1 MGFWSQLG
9 TFPTKQLVGGG
20 VHLFAVHSNGHV
32 SRFDYPEQPGN
43 WTEVAT
49 QGDEFVASP
58 SLGNYD
64 AELWRL
70 TPGKKSVESFTDS
83 TNQWTQIG
91 GAFDGLIGG
100 GQHIYAWRSGIL
112 SSKTYWRYEGSPN
125 QWTEVGTS
133 AEAVSVV
140 ATSGIVAN
148 LWGISPDKKHVL
160 QFSGT
165 PHKWTPVGTPATSLV
180 GGGDQLYAI
189 GGNNEAIWR
198 YEGTPYQWTKVGGPG
213 IRWIASGP
221 FLYGLGDQHHA
232 FQFSGTPFQWT
243 PVGGSNIKIADFAAY
258 SSGGPSPLYGIFPA
272 IIDDAT
278 KNVLGA

>member
-9 TFPTKQLVGGG
+9 TSPVKQLVGGG
-20 VHLFAVHSNGHV
+20 VHFFAVASNGHV
-32 SRFDYPEQPGN
+32 SRFDYPEHPGQ

-49 QGDEFVASP
+49 QGDAFVASP
-58 SLGNYD
+58 SLGNFD

-70 TPGKKSVESFTDS
+70 TAGKKSVEAFTDS
-83 TNQWTQIG
+83 TNQWTQVG

-100 GQHIYAWRSGIL
+100 GQHIYAWKAGIL

-133 AEAVSVV
+133 AEAINVV
-140 ATSGIVAN
+140 ATHGIVAN
-148 LWGISPDKKHVL
+148 LWGISPDGQHVL

-165 PHKWTPVGTPATSLV
+165 PHKWTAVGTPATSLV

-213 IRWIASGP
+213 IRWIASGS
-221 FLYGLGDQHHA
+221 FLYGQGDPHRV
-232 FQFSGTPFQWT
+232 FKFSGTPNQWT
-243 PVGGSNIKIADFAAY
+243 QIGGSNIKIADLAAY
-258 SSGGPSPLYGIFPA
+258 SSGGPSPIYGIFLA